1 MSCLTFP
8 DLKNITTSRMKK
20 NIQLNYLNMSF
31 RIKGRKKKEEFQFTW
46 KIWMLLQLDINSA
59 IKAFLSLLLTA
70 AEQVS
75 D

>member
-1 MSCLTFP
+1 
-8 DLKNITTSRMKK
+8 MKK
-20 NIQLNYLNMSF
+20 IFSLTIWIWVQEE
-31 RIKGRKKKEEFQFTW
+31 REEKKKEEFQFTW